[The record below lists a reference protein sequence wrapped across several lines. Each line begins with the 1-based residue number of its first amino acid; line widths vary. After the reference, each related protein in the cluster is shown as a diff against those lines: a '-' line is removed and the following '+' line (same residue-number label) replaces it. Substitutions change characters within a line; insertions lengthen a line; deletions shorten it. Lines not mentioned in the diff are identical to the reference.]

1 MSNSNL
7 PRITLRLS
15 EEQNAKLRYIAD
27 INTRK
32 LNDEIKR
39 IVQKHIDEYEANNGK
54 LLYTEDG
61 EVIPTEK
68 FKEEKSLSSK
78 IG

>member
-27 INTRK
+27 VNTRK

-39 IVQKHIDEYEANNGK
+39 IVQRHIDEFEAQNGK
-54 LLYTEDG
+54 LIYTEDG
-61 EVIPTEK
+61 EVIIAEELK
-68 FKEEKSLSSK
+68 GEKSLA
-78 IG
+78 